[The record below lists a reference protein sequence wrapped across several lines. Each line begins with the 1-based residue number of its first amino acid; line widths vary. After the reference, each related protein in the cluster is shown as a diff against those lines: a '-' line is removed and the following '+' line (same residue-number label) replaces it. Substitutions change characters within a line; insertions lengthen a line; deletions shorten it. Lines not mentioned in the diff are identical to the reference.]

1 MKNLDLRSSSFLN
14 YSIGYYTPR
23 REQLEWDLK
32 GERKP
37 ITNDYQIK
45 AMNKGIKHEKH
56 GIAKYVQVF
65 KEIPN
70 YILKDQKRFVVPNWL
85 NSDEKETVSLSSTP
99 DGISKDFS
107 CIVEVKTTRMAKFMF
122 KEFPKHY
129 LPQIYGQML
138 VLNLSGHSVKKSH
151 LVNFS
156 TIGSKIWEINY
167 NQNFI
172 DYLSSLLK
180 EYSLALLS
188 GNIEDLSEKPETYEG
203 NILEESVKLIY
214 EDK

>member
-1 MKNLDLRSSSFLN
+1 MKNLNLRSSSFLN
-14 YSIGYYTPR
+14 HTIGYYTPR
-23 REQLEWDLK
+23 REMLEWDLK

-56 GIAKYVQVF
+56 GIAKWVQLN
-65 KEIPN
+65 KEIPS
-70 YILKDQKRFVVPNWL
+70 YILKDQKSFVVDNWL
-85 NSDEKETVSLSSTP
+85 NLDQEETISLSSTP

-107 CIVEVKTTRMAKFMF
+107 TILEVKTTRMGKFMF

-129 LPQIYGQML
+129 LPQIYGQMM
-138 VLNLSGHSVKKSH
+138 VLNMSGHKVQKSH
-151 LVNFS
+151 LINFS
-156 TIGSKIWEINY
+156 TIGSKVWEVDY
-167 NQNFI
+167 NQGFI
-172 DYLSSLLK
+172 DYITSLLK

-203 NILEESVKLIY
+203 DILEESVRLIY